1 MSQQFQLLRERRFLP
16 YFITQALGAFN
27 DNVYK
32 NVLVIMVAFASA
44 DQLPM
49 DATLF
54 INAAA
59 GLFILPFFLF
69 SAFAGELAD
78 KYDKALIM
86 RRVKWLEVV
95 IMSSA
100 AVALYFHAW
109 NVLLGLL
116 FLMGTQ
122 SAFFGPV
129 KYALLPQTLNDKELV
144 SGNALVETG
153 TFLSIL
159 LGTLLA
165 GFIAHHP
172 DSNLISGIAV
182 LSFALLGVMSAHAIP
197 PAPAGNPGLNLRYR
211 PVALMRQTLRFARK
225 DKVTLQAILG
235 ISWFWFLGASYLTQ
249 FPKFTASI
257 GGGEIG
263 VSFLL
268 TLFSVGIAVGALL
281 CDKLSGHRIEPG
293 IVPLG
298 SLGLTGFGLHLF
310 FATPAAPTLHSN
322 LLAFITDPALT
333 WVFIDLLMIG
343 VCGGIFIVPL
353 YSLMQQRADKAARA
367 RVIAANNIFNAL
379 FMVVSAILGITLL
392 VVVKLSIAEFFL
404 VLAVLNFLVA
414 IYVSKLVPIFALRF
428 FTWMVT
434 HTLYR
439 VKHQDLHHIPEKG
452 GALLICNH
460 VSYMD
465 ALLLA
470 GACHRPIRFVMFED
484 LYQLP
489 VLHWFFRTSKV
500 IPISH
505 RGRTIRAAM
514 NEIQKALDNGEV
526 VLIFPEG
533 HLSYDGEIDQFR
545 RGMDM
550 ILQRSPVPVI
560 PMALQGLWGSY
571 FSRHGGKA
579 MLKLPKRFWSKVT
592 VVAGPAVEPEQA
604 TSEHMRN
611 EVIRLRADRP

>member
-1 MSQQFQLLRERRFLP
+1 
-16 YFITQALGAFN
+16 
-27 DNVYK
+27 
-32 NVLVIMVAFASA
+32 
-44 DQLPM
+44 
-49 DATLF
+49 
-54 INAAA
+54 
-59 GLFILPFFLF
+59 LF

-78 KYDKALIM
+78 KHDKAWIM
-86 RRVKWLEVV
+86 RRVKWLEVL
-95 IMSSA
+95 IMSCA
-100 AVALYFHAW
+100 AVALYVQAW
-109 NVLLGLL
+109 IVLLALL

-129 KYALLPQTLNDKELV
+129 KYALLPQTLSDKELV

-165 GFIAHHP
+165 GLIAHHP
-172 DSNLISGIAV
+172 DSNLIAGIAV
-182 LSFALLGVMSAHAIP
+182 LVFALLGVLSAHAIP
-197 PAPAGNPGLNLRYR
+197 PAPAGNPGLNLRYK
-211 PVALMRQTLRFARK
+211 PVSLMRQTLRFARK

-249 FPKFTASI
+249 FPKYTALL
-257 GGGEIG
+257 GGGETG

-268 TLFSVGIAVGALL
+268 TLFSIGIAVGALL

-298 SLGLTGFGLHLF
+298 SIGLTVFGLHLF
-310 FATPAAPTLHSN
+310 FATPANPTPHAD
-322 LLAFITDPALT
+322 LLAFVTDPALT

-343 VCGGIFIVPL
+343 VFGGIFIVPL

-379 FMVVSAILGITLL
+379 FMVASAILGITLL
-392 VVVKLSIAEFFL
+392 VVVELSIAEFFL
-404 VLAVLNFLVA
+404 LLTLLNLVVA
-414 IYVSKLVPIFALRF
+414 LYVSKLVPIFALRF
-428 FTWMVT
+428 FTWMIT

-439 VKHQDLHHIPEKG
+439 VTHKDLHHIPDKG

-465 ALLLA
+465 APLLA

-484 LYQLP
+484 LYKIP

-505 RGRTIRAAM
+505 RGRTIRTAM
-514 NEIQKALDNGEV
+514 NEIQRALDNGEI

-533 HLSYDGEIDQFR
+533 HLTYDGEVDDFR

-550 ILQRSPVPVI
+550 ILQRSPVPVV
-560 PMALQGLWGSY
+560 PLALQGLWGSY

-592 VVAGPAVEPEQA
+592 IAAGPAVEPEQA
-604 TSEHMRN
+604 NGDYLRS
-611 EVIRLRADRP
+611 EVIRLKEDNA

>member
-1 MSQQFQLLRERRFLP
+1 
-16 YFITQALGAFN
+16 
-27 DNVYK
+27 
-32 NVLVIMVAFASA
+32 
-44 DQLPM
+44 
-49 DATLF
+49 
-54 INAAA
+54 
-59 GLFILPFFLF
+59 
-69 SAFAGELAD
+69 
-78 KYDKALIM
+78 
-86 RRVKWLEVV
+86 
-95 IMSSA
+95 
-100 AVALYFHAW
+100 
-109 NVLLGLL
+109 
-116 FLMGTQ
+116 
-122 SAFFGPV
+122 
-129 KYALLPQTLNDKELV
+129 
-144 SGNALVETG
+144 
-153 TFLSIL
+153 
-159 LGTLLA
+159 
-165 GFIAHHP
+165 
-172 DSNLISGIAV
+172 
-182 LSFALLGVMSAHAIP
+182 
-197 PAPAGNPGLNLRYR
+197 
-211 PVALMRQTLRFARK
+211 
-225 DKVTLQAILG
+225 VTLQAILG

-249 FPKFTASI
+249 FPKYTALL
-257 GGGEIG
+257 GGNETG

-268 TLFSVGIAVGALL
+268 TLFSIGIAVGALL

-310 FATPAAPTLHSN
+310 FATPASPTVHSD
-322 LLAFITDPALT
+322 LIAFVTDPALT

-343 VCGGIFIVPL
+343 VFGGIFIVPL

-379 FMVVSAILGITLL
+379 FMVASAILGITLL
-392 VVVKLSIAEFFL
+392 VVIKISIAEFFL
-404 VLAVLNFLVA
+404 LLTVLNLLVA
-414 IYVSKLVPIFALRF
+414 IYVSQLVPIFALRF
-428 FTWMVT
+428 FTWMIT

-439 VKHQDLHHIPEKG
+439 VKHKDLHHIPEQG

-484 LYQLP
+484 LYKLP

-514 NEIQKALDNGEV
+514 NEIQRALDNGEV

-533 HLSYDGEIDQFR
+533 HLTFDGEIDQFR

-550 ILQRSPVPVI
+550 ILQRSPVPVV

-592 VVAGPAVEPEQA
+592 VVAGPAVEPEKA
-604 TSEHMRN
+604 TSAYMRD